1 MINKKLSALLL
12 IIAAIF
18 IYSLPG
24 FCQVPTPTPKQT
36 NKVLILNAVAH
47 LGNGKVIEN
56 SAIAFENGKITL
68 VADARTIKLDMAYY
82 DEIIHAEGKH
92 IYPGIIAPNSTLGI
106 SEVGAVRATRDYDD
120 VGKYN
125 PHVRSI
131 IAYNAESNVTSTV
144 RTNGVLIG
152 QITPRGGRIS
162 GTSSIV
168 QFDAWNWEDA
178 VIKIDDGIHVNW
190 PRTFQHSGWWAEPGG
205 TKKNEKY
212 HDEISELTKVFSDAK
227 AYHRADNAEQNI
239 RQEAMGGLWSGNKT
253 LFIHT
258 NYVKDIENAILFARQ
273 MEVKKIVIVGGY
285 DSWML
290 TDMLKENNVAVMLTR
305 VHSLPQRPEDDI
317 DLPYK
322 LPYLLQKEGV
332 LFCLQNAGDM
342 EAMNAR
348 NIPFLAGTAVAYGLT
363 KEEALQA
370 ITGNSAKILGI
381 DSFCGTLEVGKDATL
396 FLSTG
401 DALDMMTNNVELAY
415 IQGRNI
421 SLDNSQKRLYE
432 KYKAKYAAENVV
444 KN

>member
-1 MINKKLSALLL
+1 MIKRLMTL
-12 IIAAIF
+12 IAIF
-18 IYSLPG
+18 AYCFSAFG
-24 FCQVPTPTPKQT
+24 QVPAPAPRQT
-36 NKVLILNAVAH
+36 KKILILNAFAH

-56 SAIAFENGKITL
+56 SAIAFENGKLTT
-68 VADARTIKLDMAYY
+68 VADARTIKLDMAYF
-82 DEIIHAEGKH
+82 DEVIHAEGKH

-106 SEVGAVRATRDYDD
+106 TEIDAVRATRDYDD

-125 PHVRSI
+125 QHVRSI
-131 IAYNAESNVTSTV
+131 IAYNAESNVTSTI

-178 VIKIDDGIHVNW
+178 VMKEDDGIHLNW
-190 PRTFQHSGWWAEPGG
+190 PRTFKRTGWWAEPGG

-212 HDEISELTKVFSDAK
+212 YDEITELTKVFSDAK
-227 AYHRADNAEQNI
+227 AYHRAENFEQNI
-239 RQEAMGGLWSGNKT
+239 RREAMGGLWSGAKT

-290 TDMLKENNVAVMLTR
+290 TDMLKENNVAVMLR
-305 VHSLPQRPEDDI
+305 KVHDLPQRPEDDI

-332 LFCLQNAGDM
+332 LFCIQNAGEM

-396 FLSTG
+396 FISTG

-415 IQGRNI
+415 IQGRKI

-432 KYKAKYAAENVV
+432 KYKAKYAAE
-444 KN
+444 K

>member
-1 MINKKLSALLL
+1 MTKQFMVFAI
-12 IIAAIF
+12 IF
-18 IYSLPG
+18 ISSCSVFG
-24 FCQVPTPTPKQT
+24 QVPTPGLKQT
-36 NKVLILNAVAH
+36 KKILIMNATAH
-47 LGNGKVIEN
+47 VGNGELIEN
-56 SAIAFENGKITL
+56 SVIAFENGKITT
-68 VADARTIKLDMAYY
+68 VADARTIKLDMAYF
-82 DEIIHAEGKH
+82 DTIIHADGKH

-106 SEVGAVRATRDYDD
+106 TEIDAVRASRDYDD

-125 PHVRSI
+125 QHVRSI

-178 VIKIDDGIHVNW
+178 LIKEDDGIHLNW
-190 PRTFQHSGWWAEPGG
+190 PKTFQRSGWWAEPGG
-205 TKKNEKY
+205 TKKNKKY
-212 HDEISELTKVFSDAK
+212 QTEIAELMTVFNEAR
-227 AYHRADNAEQNI
+227 AYDNANNAEQNI
-239 RQEAMGGLWSGNKT
+239 RHEALGGLWSGTKT
-253 LFIHT
+253 LFIHA

-273 MEVKKIVIVGGY
+273 MEVKKIVLIGGY

-290 TDMLKENNVAVMLTR
+290 TDMLKENNVAVMLRR
-305 VHSLPQRPEDDI
+305 VHDLPQRPEDDI

-396 FLSTG
+396 FISTG
-401 DALDMMTNNVELAY
+401 DALDMMTNNLELAY
-415 IQGRNI
+415 IQGRNM

-432 KYKAKYAAENVV
+432 KYKAKYAPAN
-444 KN
+444 